1 MMPHLFHHHQIDLA
15 QRDGLKINL
24 SQITSESFLLLLIA
38 DYAENYTHL
47 AQVILTIVYMPI
59 IWFFPIFLNIHTY
72 ISCFVV
78 DESNA
83 MVSQTFFNHS
93 NYSGALLGFWVE
105 TSSLCC
111 SSLHLRW
118 LEQVE
123 WTDDSLLWFR
133 QVHISLH
140 KFCAHL
146 CHSLH
151 FHYFAHFTF
160 RNFYDKK
167 MAGPCLLNQETSIC
181 TLSLIMREISARMYT
196 SSVGW

>member
-1 MMPHLFHHHQIDLA
+1 MMPHFFHHHQIDLA

-47 AQVILTIVYMPI
+47 AQVTLTIVYMQI

-93 NYSGALLGFWVE
+93 NYSGALLGF
-105 TSSLCC
+105 
-111 SSLHLRW
+111 
-118 LEQVE
+118 
-123 WTDDSLLWFR
+123 
-133 QVHISLH
+133 
-140 KFCAHL
+140 
-146 CHSLH
+146 
-151 FHYFAHFTF
+151 
-160 RNFYDKK
+160 
-167 MAGPCLLNQETSIC
+167 
-181 TLSLIMREISARMYT
+181 
-196 SSVGW
+196 